1 MLGFPFRIKNIF
13 LIMGVLFLNCG
24 SEYLSLGDLV
34 PTWLLEDPG
43 AKKVAKERVR
53 RMALGTIAPAM
64 EGFWTP
70 FCGMSSE

>member
-1 MLGFPFRIKNIF
+1 MDT
-13 LIMGVLFLNCG
+13 VLPRNG
-24 SEYLSLGDLV
+24 EDSDDGDLV

-43 AKKVAKERVR
+43 AKEVAKERVW
-53 RMALGTIAPAM
+53 RMALGTIPPAM